1 MIKKE
6 EQILEEICKKIHEK
20 GFLSEEQK
28 QVLLKIFSKR
38 LENALKTVEEGAV
51 KKYVFKPSG
60 LTVWIIVG
68 KERDYQVI
76 PSVNYCS
83 CDDFYFRVIGKE
95 VPLCYHIIAQ
105 KIAEALNKFE
115 LITESDTFF
124 DILMKEWRFIGE
136 TSNI

>member
-28 QVLLKIFSKR
+28 QVLLKIFGKR
-38 LENALKTVEEGAV
+38 LENALKTVEERAV